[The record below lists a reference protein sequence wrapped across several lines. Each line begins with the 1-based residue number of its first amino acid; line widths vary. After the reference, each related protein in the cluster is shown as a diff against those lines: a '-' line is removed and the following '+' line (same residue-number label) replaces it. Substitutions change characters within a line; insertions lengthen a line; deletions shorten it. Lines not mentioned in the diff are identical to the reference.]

1 MSQSE
6 LYAVRKGGGGAV
18 TEATF
23 AVLALLV
30 LAWAVTS
37 DLLARLNIT
46 GPLVFAVA
54 GYALGNPDWGP
65 LSVDVEA
72 PSVHRIAE
80 LTLALLLFS
89 DAARVNLSRLRRDIR
104 LPGRLLAIG
113 LPLSVILGSLLAAWF
128 FDDFTWA
135 LAGFV
140 GATLAP
146 TDAALSAQVINDSRI
161 PMRLRRALNVE
172 SGLNDGIVTPVVT
185 FTLAVAAGQLGI
197 EGDDGTPDH
206 GGGALLALAVGLLVG
221 LAVGTASARLMTVG
235 SRRRWMG
242 TGARRLGTLA
252 AALSSF
258 GLAVAFSGNGFIAA
272 FVAGIAFSAALDE
285 ATVDADDTVEL
296 PELLG
301 EVLALAV
308 WFLFGAA
315 LVPIAVHNLDL
326 ALLAY
331 AVLSLTVVRMAPVAV
346 SLLGAGLDRRTVLF
360 VGWFGPRGLAS
371 VVFALLAVEELGTT
385 PLVERA
391 VAVVALTVLL
401 SVVLHGV
408 TAGPLGGRY
417 VHLEQAGEAPGA
429 GPRSRRLA
437 HGSPRTASR
446 PTSP

>member
-1 MSQSE
+1 M
-6 LYAVRKGGGGAV
+6 
-18 TEATF
+18 TEGTF

-37 DLLARLNIT
+37 DLLARRNIT

-72 PSVHRIAE
+72 PSVHLLAE

-89 DAARVNLSRLRRDIR
+89 DAARVNVSRLKQDIR
-104 LPGRLLAIG
+104 LPGRLLALG
-113 LPLSVILGSLLAAWF
+113 LPLSVILGSLLAAWL

-146 TDAALSAQVINDSRI
+146 TDAALSAQVINDRRI

-197 EGDDGTPDH
+197 DSHDGAADH
-206 GGGALLALAVGLLVG
+206 GGGALLELAVGVVAG
-221 LAVGTASARLMTVG
+221 LAVGTMSAWLLTVG
-235 SRRRWMG
+235 SRRHWMT
-242 TGARRLGTLA
+242 TGARPLGTLA
-252 AALSSF
+252 AALGSF
-258 GLAVAFSGNGFIAA
+258 ALAVAFSGNGFIAA
-272 FVAGIAFSAALDE
+272 FLAGIAFRAMLDE
-285 ATVDADDTVEL
+285 QTVDADAAVEL
-296 PELLG
+296 PELVG
-301 EVLALAV
+301 EVLAFAV

-315 LVPIAVHNLDL
+315 LVPIALHNFGFT
-326 ALLAY
+326 LLAY
-331 AVLSLTVVRMAPVAV
+331 AVLSLTVVRIVPVAL
-346 SLLGAGLDRRTVLF
+346 SLLGAGLDRRTVAF

-371 VVFALLAVEELGTT
+371 VVFALLAVEQLGEIAV
-385 PLVERA
+385 VERV
-391 VAVVALTVLL
+391 VAVVALTVFL

-408 TAGPLGGRY
+408 TAGPLGRRY
-417 VHLEQAGEAPGA
+417 VHLEQADEDPGG
-429 GPRSRRLA
+429 GPRSRRTSRGLR
-437 HGSPRTASR
+437 SPDTLRSDQ
-446 PTSP
+446 P

>member
-1 MSQSE
+1 M
-6 LYAVRKGGGGAV
+6 
-18 TEATF
+18 TETTF

-54 GYALGNPDWGP
+54 GYALGNSDWGP

-72 PSVHRIAE
+72 PSVHLLAE

-89 DAARVNLSRLRRDIR
+89 DAARVNLSRLKRDVR
-104 LPGRLLAIG
+104 LPGRLLAFG
-113 LPLSVILGSLLAAWF
+113 LPLSVVLGSLLAAWL

-146 TDAALSAQVINDSRI
+146 TDAALSAQVINDRRI

-172 SGLNDGIVTPVVT
+172 SGLNDGIVTPVVL
-185 FTLAVAAGQLGI
+185 FTLAVAAGQLGV
-197 EGDDGTPDH
+197 EGHDGGSDD
-206 GGGALLALAVGLLVG
+206 GGGALFALAVGVIVG
-221 LAVGTASARLMTVG
+221 LAIGSVSARLMTVG
-235 SRRRWMG
+235 SRRRWMT
-242 TGARRLGTLA
+242 TGARRLTAFA

-258 GLAVAFSGNGFIAA
+258 ALAVAFSGNGFIAA
-272 FVAGIAFSAALDE
+272 FVAGIAFRAALDD
-285 ATVDADDTVEL
+285 DAADEENIVEL
-296 PELLG
+296 PELVG
-301 EVLALAV
+301 EVLAFAV

-315 LVPIAVHNLDL
+315 LVPIAVHNFDFT
-326 ALLAY
+326 LLAY
-331 AVLSLTVVRMAPVAV
+331 AVLSLTVVRIVPVAL
-346 SLLGAGLDRRTVLF
+346 SLLGTGLDRKTALF

-371 VVFALLAVEELGTT
+371 VVFALLAIEQLGDIPVVEQ
-385 PLVERA
+385 A

-408 TAGPLGGRY
+408 TAGPFGSRY
-417 VHLEQAGEAPGA
+417 VRLEQADEDPGA
-429 GPRSRRLA
+429 GPRSRHPA
-437 HGSPRTASR
+437 HGSSQS
-446 PTSP
+446 PTPLRSDQP